1 MVVGIVGRI
10 GNQSFSNSRGVWG
23 KAVGAAYREKQ
34 KASEAGIYVLRRSCS
49 SVGEEIAERRGEE
62 RRGEERRQ
70 QRGDS
75 RDGRF
80 QMPSYAKKKVK
91 GETTMWLWE

>member
-1 MVVGIVGRI
+1 VVVGIVGRI

-62 RRGEERRQ
+62 TTERRQ
-70 QRGDS
+70 QRWKIPD
-75 RDGRF
+75 
-80 QMPSYAKKKVK
+80 A
-91 GETTMWLWE
+91 ELC

>member
-1 MVVGIVGRI
+1 LERQHWRGSVEEAVPRRLVVVGIVGRI

-62 RRGEERRQ
+62 TTERRQ
-70 QRGDS
+70 QRWKILD
-75 RDGRF
+75 
-80 QMPSYAKKKVK
+80 A
-91 GETTMWLWE
+91 ELC

>member
-1 MVVGIVGRI
+1 VVVGIVGRI

-62 RRGEERRQ
+62 TTERRQ
-70 QRGDS
+70 QRWKILD
-75 RDGRF
+75 
-80 QMPSYAKKKVK
+80 A
-91 GETTMWLWE
+91 ELC